1 MSYIAV
7 IVESPAKCSKIE
19 SFLGPGYKCMASFGH
34 IRTIDNLSCIAVENN
49 FAPTF
54 KIIDGRT
61 RQIKSLKSFISKA
74 SEVILATDDD
84 REGEAI
90 AWHICHQFNLNVT
103 TTKRIVFHEI
113 TQQAIKTAVENHTIV
128 NMDIVNAQQARQIL
142 DLVVGFK
149 LSPVLWG
156 NISYKTTTPLS
167 AGRCQTPALRL
178 IYENQKD
185 IDVATGIKTYN
196 TLGYFTSHNLGFELN
211 YNHANEPDMKQFL
224 IESSSFEHVYSCGDV
239 KTIIKKQPLPYNTSS
254 LQQACSSGL
263 KMSPKATMASCQKL
277 YEAGYIT
284 YMRTDSN
291 SYSKEF
297 IVKAKEFVHKTYGE
311 EFILSDIFEMSKTDH
326 CEPATAHEAIRPT
339 DICIETAEKSK
350 SIGEKE
356 MKVYSIIRR
365 NTLESC
371 MSQATY
377 SSLTASITAP
387 RRHEYKY
394 SAEHVIF
401 AGWKIVGG
409 DYDKTA
415 PAFIFLPLLN
425 RGRIEYKKILAKA
438 SMKQLKSHY
447 TEANLVQLLE
457 QRGIGRPSTFASLI
471 DKIQERGYVKKTD
484 IVGKKFDCIDYE
496 LEQTMLTETNT
507 SREFGG
513 EKGKLVIQPVGII
526 VIEFL
531 LKHFNKLFNYDYT
544 KNMEDMLDVV
554 AKGGYVWHVICRE
567 CYDEIETL
575 SKGLYSGRTEAI
587 DLDDK
592 HTYMVAKYGPVI
604 KCVDGDKT
612 TFKKVR
618 DDIDISKMRDGGY
631 TVTDLFATKPTTNEG
646 RLLGNYGGKDV
657 VLKQSK
663 FGTYVEWNNSKIN
676 IKTGGNTYD
685 TIELCDVVDLLVK
698 PIILEISPDASIR
711 RGDYGTYI
719 YYKTK
724 KMKKP
729 KFISLDSSIAF
740 TCSVDEAKLW
750 LRKKHSIVI

>member
-1 MSYIAV
+1 MTYIAV

-34 IRTIDNLSCIAVENN
+34 IRTIDHISCVAVDNN
-49 FAPTF
+49 FTPTF
-54 KIIDGRT
+54 KVIDGKT
-61 RQIKSLKSFISKA
+61 RQIKSLNSFIGKA

-90 AWHICHQFNLNVT
+90 AWHICQHFELDVA

-113 TQQAIKTAVENHTIV
+113 TQQAIKSALENHTII
-128 NMDIVNAQQARQIL
+128 NMNIVKAQQARQIL
-142 DLVVGFK
+142 DLIVGFK

-156 NISYKTTTPLS
+156 NISYKTDTPLS

-178 IYENQKD
+178 IYENQKKVD
-185 IDVATGIKTYN
+185 DAPGVKTYN
-196 TLGYFTSHNLGFELN
+196 TVGYFTSHNLEFELN
-211 YNHANEPDMKQFL
+211 YNHDNEADMKQFL
-224 IESSSFEHVYSCGDV
+224 IDSSSFDHAYSCGDV
-239 KTIIKKQPLPYNTSS
+239 RTIVKKQPLPYNTSS

-263 KMSPKATMASCQKL
+263 KMSPKVTMMSCQKL

-297 IVKAKEFVHKTYGE
+297 IVKANEFIHKTYGE
-311 EFILSDIFEMSKTDH
+311 EFILPDSVKMSEKI
-326 CEPATAHEAIRPT
+326 CREPVTAHEAIRPT
-339 DICIETAEKSK
+339 DICIERAEKSE

-356 MKVYSIIRR
+356 MKVYSLIRR

-371 MSQATY
+371 MAPANCLAVTATI
-377 SSLTASITAP
+377 SAP
-387 RRHEYKY
+387 QEHEYKY
-394 SAEHVIF
+394 SAENIVF

-409 DYDKTA
+409 HDNPDSSFS
-415 PAFIFLPLLN
+415 FIQLLK
-425 RGRIEYKKILAKA
+425 RGHIEYKKISSKV
-438 SMKQLKSHY
+438 SMKQLKGHC

-484 IVGKKFDCIDYE
+484 IVGKKFDCVDYD
-496 LEQTMLTETNT
+496 LQQTMLTETRVT
-507 SREFGG
+507 REFGG
-513 EKGKLVIQPVGII
+513 EKGKMVIQPVGII

-531 LKHFNKLFNYDYT
+531 MKHFDKLFNYDYT

-554 AKGGYVWHVICRE
+554 AKGECLWHVICRS
-567 CYDEIETL
+567 CYDEVTSL
-575 SKGLYSGRTEAI
+575 SEGLYSGRTEAI
-587 DLDDK
+587 IIDDK
-592 HTYMVAKYGPVI
+592 HTYMNAKYGPVI
-604 KCVDGDKT
+604 KCVQGDKT

-618 DDIDISKMRDGGY
+618 EDIDLEKMRSGEY
-631 TVTDLFATKPTTNEG
+631 TVSELFATKPTTNDG
-646 RLLGNYGGKDV
+646 RLLGNHGGKDV

-663 FGTYVEWNNSKIN
+663 FGTYVEWGNSKIN
-676 IKTGGNTYD
+676 IKTGGDSYGT
-685 TIELCDVVDLLVK
+685 TELCDVVDLLVK

-711 RGDYGTYI
+711 RGDYGTYV

-729 KFISLDSSIAF
+729 KFISLDSSLAF
-740 TCSVDEAKLW
+740 TCSADEAKAW
-750 LRKKHSIVI
+750 LRKKHNIVI